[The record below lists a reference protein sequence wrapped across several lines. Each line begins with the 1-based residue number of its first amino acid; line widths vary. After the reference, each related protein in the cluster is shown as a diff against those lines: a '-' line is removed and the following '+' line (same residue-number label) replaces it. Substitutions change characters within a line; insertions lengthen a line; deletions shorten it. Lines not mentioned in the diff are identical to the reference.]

1 MNKMILDLWHDMK
14 DIFDIKGSLP
24 INEKWFCMI
33 ATGVK
38 LEEYRALTPYYDRLF
53 SKYEGKRIVYC
64 LRNGY
69 QADSPRLVVTVI
81 PHRGL
86 TGNEDWGAEPGHKY
100 WVLQIV
106 KVIQIIV

>member
-1 MNKMILDLWHDMK
+1 MNKMILDLWHDIK
-14 DIFDIKGSLP
+14 GIYDIRGSLP
-24 INEKWFCMI
+24 ITAKWFTMI
-33 ATGVK
+33 ATRVK

-53 SKYEGKRIVYC
+53 GKYEGKPIVYC
-64 LRNGY
+64 FRNGY
-69 QADSPRLVVTVI
+69 QADSPRIVVTII

-86 TGNEDWGAEPGHKY
+86 KGNKDWGAEPEHKY